1 LEQFSLSK
9 LNLYIR
15 RVIAVNFEDPIW
27 IDCELLSVKEKSGHI
42 YLDLIEKDEQ
52 DQIIAQS
59 SAVIWKTQSAALQKK
74 CSYDLYQILSAGNKV
89 LIAVTVDYN
98 ARYGLKLIVQ
108 DLDSS
113 FTLGKLIQSKL
124 KVIERLKSEQLW
136 QKNKECNL
144 PCAIKKIAIIGSSSS
159 AGFRDFINQLEEN
172 HYAYTFKLKIYEATM
187 QGNNTS
193 EQIGKAFELIKSEV
207 SFKPDMV
214 VIIRGGG
221 SKHDLLDFD
230 EYAISKAI
238 SECPYPVFTG
248 IGHFIDESLADLS
261 AYTSLKTPTAVAEEI
276 LHINHQFE
284 SELVIIFQEICSY
297 ANSRKNNYKIELKS
311 IESIINNTIHRLLFE
326 KQKNVIELKH
336 QLYRLLSQIV
346 NKNLLQLES
355 VKASLDQNDPDKIL
369 SKGYS
374 LVYKN
379 GQVVK
384 DIEIIELE
392 DLIETK
398 IMNGKFKSIITEK
411 WLQKS

>member
-1 LEQFSLSK
+1 
-9 LNLYIR
+9 
-15 RVIAVNFEDPIW
+15 
-27 IDCELLSVKEKSGHI
+27 
-42 YLDLIEKDEQ
+42 
-52 DQIIAQS
+52 
-59 SAVIWKTQSAALQKK
+59 
-74 CSYDLYQILSAGNKV
+74 
-89 LIAVTVDYN
+89 
-98 ARYGLKLIVQ
+98 
-108 DLDSS
+108 
-113 FTLGKLIQSKL
+113 
-124 KVIERLKSEQLW
+124 
-136 QKNKECNL
+136 
-144 PCAIKKIAIIGSSSS
+144 
-159 AGFRDFINQLEEN
+159 
-172 HYAYTFKLKIYEATM
+172 M

>member
-1 LEQFSLSK
+1 MEQFSLSK

-172 HYAYTFKLKIYEATM
+172 H
-187 QGNNTS
+187 
-193 EQIGKAFELIKSEV
+193 
-207 SFKPDMV
+207 
-214 VIIRGGG
+214 
-221 SKHDLLDFD
+221 
-230 EYAISKAI
+230 
-238 SECPYPVFTG
+238 
-248 IGHFIDESLADLS
+248 
-261 AYTSLKTPTAVAEEI
+261 
-276 LHINHQFE
+276 
-284 SELVIIFQEICSY
+284 
-297 ANSRKNNYKIELKS
+297 
-311 IESIINNTIHRLLFE
+311 
-326 KQKNVIELKH
+326 
-336 QLYRLLSQIV
+336 
-346 NKNLLQLES
+346 
-355 VKASLDQNDPDKIL
+355 
-369 SKGYS
+369 
-374 LVYKN
+374 
-379 GQVVK
+379 
-384 DIEIIELE
+384 
-392 DLIETK
+392 
-398 IMNGKFKSIITEK
+398 
-411 WLQKS
+411 

>member
-311 IESIINNTIHRLLFE
+311 IESIINNTIQRFLFT
-326 KQKNVIELKH
+326 I
-336 QLYRLLSQIV
+336 
-346 NKNLLQLES
+346 
-355 VKASLDQNDPDKIL
+355 
-369 SKGYS
+369 
-374 LVYKN
+374 
-379 GQVVK
+379 
-384 DIEIIELE
+384 
-392 DLIETK
+392 
-398 IMNGKFKSIITEK
+398 
-411 WLQKS
+411 